1 MVLLRACAE
10 SSALYE
16 SMSRRV
22 VDAQGA
28 PLYERPGTAIADTL
42 ASEFNAAPSAS
53 PTGGVEATSSLS
65 PAEAGL
71 QQWASPRHPSAGA
84 IRHER
89 CPPNDSVSES

>member
-10 SSALYE
+10 SGALYE